1 MNKLEGTDGIEV
13 RTLSTDE
20 ALAALA
26 KLKKNGEVNSPVA
39 EALRKQIEDSLGDDM
54 QQAA

>member
-54 QQAA
+54 KQAA